1 MTFVIA
7 AAGTGGHV
15 FPALAVARALEARGV
30 AREEVVFFGG
40 TRIAAKAVPAAGYEF
55 VGFELARLERAATW
69 RNLRIP
75 FVVARTSRAM
85 ASEAARRRARI
96 ILGMS
101 GYVTVPAARAARRC
115 GVPFFLQEQ
124 NAAPG
129 LAARFAARYAR
140 ATFLGLPG
148 RSQRL
153 PRSEITGNPL
163 QEPLAGFD
171 RSALREEARARYGLE
186 APGPVLGVMG
196 GSLGARVLNRAVPDL
211 VAGWGEDPLSIVH
224 LAGPEQVGDVAG
236 DAADAPLPWRCLP
249 FEDRMDLFFAAADL
263 VLCRAGAMTVSELAA
278 TGTPAVLVPLRR
290 VGQHHNAEALAAA
303 GGAVVVDEADPARIP
318 AAVSAL
324 LHDPDRRASLAAG
337 AEAAARPDAAGRIAD
352 RLLEEAR

>member
-15 FPALAVARALEARGV
+15 FPALAVARALEVRGV
-30 AREEVVFFGG
+30 DRAEIVFFGG
-40 TRIAAKAVPAAGYEF
+40 TRIAADAVPAAGYEL
-55 VGFELARLERAATW
+55 VGFELARLERSATW
-69 RNLRIP
+69 RNLKIP
-75 FVVARTSRAM
+75 LVVARSSRGM
-85 ASEAARRRARI
+85 AAAARRRGARA

-101 GYVTVPAARAARRC
+101 GYVTVPAARAARRI
-115 GVPFFLQEQ
+115 GIPFFLQEQ

-129 LAARFAARYAR
+129 LAARYAARYAR

-148 RSQRL
+148 SSQGL

-163 QEPLAGFD
+163 RELLAGFD
-171 RSALREEARARYGLE
+171 RTALQAEARARYGLE
-186 APGPVLGVMG
+186 GPGPVLGVMG
-196 GSLGARVLNRAVPDL
+196 GSLGARVLNRAVPAL
-211 VAGWGEDPLSIVH
+211 VAEWGEAPLSIVH

-236 DAADAPLPWRCLP
+236 EAAAAPLPWRCLP
-249 FEDRMDLFFAAADL
+249 FEERMDLFFAAVDL

-303 GGAVVVDEADPARIP
+303 GGAVIVPEDDPARIP
-318 AAVSAL
+318 EAVSAL
-324 LHDPDRRASLAAG
+324 LRDPARRAALAAG
-337 AEAAARPDAAGRIAD
+337 AAAASRPDAAERIAA
-352 RLLEEAR
+352 RLLEETA